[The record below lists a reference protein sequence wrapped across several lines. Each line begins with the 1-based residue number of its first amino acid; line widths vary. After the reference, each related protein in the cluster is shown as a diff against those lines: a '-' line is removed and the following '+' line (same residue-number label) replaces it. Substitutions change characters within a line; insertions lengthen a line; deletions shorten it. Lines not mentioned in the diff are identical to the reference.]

1 MTPNGSLELSVRIRD
16 TMRRDILQFIEPIFP
31 YSAVHSYT
39 SLNEIQRRDRVFNVE
54 NTLMTMV
61 ITSLNE
67 DRSLQNSVRIFQE
80 IFCKNRETALQTAL
94 TLRKEQKQLIAETGT
109 TISEKV
115 QIPISKIKDISSNTA
130 AFSKARNRLE
140 QGLIESA
147 FKASTDITDLNCV
160 QKWYNRYVFNTDG
173 TYFQM
178 QDSPGIPDKY
188 RVQKDSEG
196 KTQGYPQGLLQV
208 LTQHGSGFLHSYRI
222 AGRDQSELA
231 IIVELLKEIPKPSV
245 VLADDLYN
253 CYALFCLSKDLG
265 VDLIV
270 PDKKNR
276 PYRTVRVIGPGDEI
290 VEICKSHH
298 KLRELIANQTIPKKI
313 LLRRISYK
321 DPEHP
326 NETRV
331 LLTTILDEAIERQ
344 EFIHKYRMRWDIEIT
359 IREVKTIMGINI
371 ARSKTE
377 DMVFKEIGVAL
388 LAYNLVRKIVAKSAS
403 ETPFPPETD
412 LFEKLYTAD
421 TPSLVDRKAGY
432 TADGHQDVLL
442 LIILKLRDN
451 VIPDRPGRNYPRR
464 TKVGAYRKYK

>member
-1 MTPNGSLELSVRIRD
+1 MTPNGSLELSVRIRE
-16 TMRRDILQFIEPIFP
+16 TMRQDILQFIEPIFP
-31 YSAVHSYT
+31 YSAVRSYN
-39 SLNEIQRRDRVFNVE
+39 SSSDVKRRDRVFNSE

-61 ITSLNE
+61 ITSLKE

-80 IFCKNRETALQTAL
+80 VFCKNRETILQTAL
-94 TLRKEQKQLIAETGT
+94 SLKEEQKQFNAKTGFN
-109 TISEKV
+109 IPADKI

-140 QGLIESA
+140 QALIDST
-147 FKASTDITDLNCV
+147 FKASTDFSDLNCV

-178 QDSPGIPDKY
+178 QDAPGIPEKY

-208 LTQHGSGFLHSYRI
+208 LTQHGSGFLQSYRI

-231 IIVELLKEIPKPSV
+231 TMAELLKEIPKPSV

-276 PYRTVRVIGPGDEI
+276 PYRTVKEIGPGDEI
-290 VEICKSHH
+290 VEICKPHH
-298 KLRELIANQTIPKKI
+298 KMREFVENQNIPNKI
-313 LLRRISYK
+313 LLRRINYK
-321 DPEHP
+321 DAEHP

-331 LLTTILDEAIERQ
+331 LLTTIFDEAIERQ

-403 ETPFPPETD
+403 ETPFSPETD

-421 TPSLVDRKAGY
+421 TPSLVDRKGRVY
-432 TADGHQDVLL
+432 S
-442 LIILKLRDN
+442 RWS
-451 VIPDRPGRNYPRR
+451 PGRPVINN
-464 TKVGAYRKYK
+464 V